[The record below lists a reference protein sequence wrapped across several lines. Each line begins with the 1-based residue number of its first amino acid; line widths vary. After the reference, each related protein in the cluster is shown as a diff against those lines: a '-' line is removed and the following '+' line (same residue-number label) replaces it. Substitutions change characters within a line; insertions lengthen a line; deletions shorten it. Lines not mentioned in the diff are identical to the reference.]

1 MGTATTVQHQAPNL
15 GKLRRSGYVI
25 IAIAV
30 ILVLFFLPPVVPVS
44 TQSGLFIGRSPNCTS
59 SADVNCEV
67 NQTGVTLQGYGS
79 ASYVLFGIGVPT
91 FYFTTTTIVLA
102 TETNAST
109 GQVFGHTAY
118 TITVNGGLDTL
129 RAEANTT
136 AGTISY
142 GCAYVIPNVDGAA
155 NITVLPS
162 YTTYAYADG
171 TTVQFSNC

>member
-1 MGTATTVQHQAPNL
+1 MTGTATTVQNQAPNL
-15 GKLRRSGYVI
+15 GKLKRSRYVI
-25 IAIAV
+25 ITIAV
-30 ILVLFFLPPVVPVS
+30 IFVLFFLLPVVPVS
-44 TQSGLFIGRSPNCTS
+44 TQIGLFVGRSPNCAS
-59 SADVNCEV
+59 SADCEV

-91 FYFTTTTIVLA
+91 FYFTTTTVVLA

-109 GQVFGHTAY
+109 GQFFGHTAY

-142 GCAYVIPNVDGAA
+142 GCVYVTPNDGAA